1 MAAVAHTSAQIDLDA
16 KLLAEAK
23 ALKVDLTRAAEEGI
37 AIAIRRAKWQEENA
51 EFIRSLSRWIE

>member
-1 MAAVAHTSAQIDLDA
+1 MGAKMSAVVHTSEPIDLNA
-16 KLLAEAK
+16 ELLAEAK

-51 EFIRSLSRWIE
+51 